1 MSENVAGVG
10 KEITTVPFW
19 VAENVMSDEQ
29 EQGGKELR
37 D

>member
-10 KEITTVPFW
+10 KEITAVPFW
-19 VAENVMSDEQ
+19 VAEKVMSGEKEQ
-29 EQGGKELR
+29 LGKELR